1 MFLFIF
7 ICELDDEG
15 YILLDCLL
23 EDIILLMDGERWDE
37 RFDICLRFVV
47 LFRVFICFKFDDN
60 DDSWEDNDNGRFD
73 CCFIDIILFKL
84 CKLFDLFLDI
94 NDWFMLLFFV
104 KFFIRFVLFLGIFY
118 LFIFNFFCFCFDIE
132 NWFIFFGNFYVFE
145 FF

>member
-1 MFLFIF
+1 MFIF
-7 ICELDDEG
+7 ICELDDDG

>member
-7 ICELDDEG
+7 ICELDDDG

-104 KFFIRFVLFLGIFY
+104 KFFIKFVLFWGRFY
-118 LFIFNFFCFCFDIE
+118 WFIFIFFCFCFDIE

>member
-1 MFLFIF
+1 M
-7 ICELDDEG
+7 
-15 YILLDCLL
+15 LDCLL
-23 EDIILLMDGERWDE
+23 EDIILLMDGDRWDE

-104 KFFIRFVLFLGIFY
+104 IFFIKFILLLGIFY
-118 LFIFNFFCFCFDIE
+118 IFIFDFFRFCFDIE

>member
-1 MFLFIF
+1 MFIF
-7 ICELDDEG
+7 ICELDDDG

-104 KFFIRFVLFLGIFY
+104 KFFIRFVLFLGRFY
-118 LFIFNFFCFCFDIE
+118 WFIFIFFCFCFDIE

>member
-1 MFLFIF
+1 MFIF
-7 ICELDDEG
+7 ICELDDDG

-23 EDIILLMDGERWDE
+23 EDIILLIDGERWDE

-104 KFFIRFVLFLGIFY
+104 KFFIRFVLFLGRFY
-118 LFIFNFFCFCFDIE
+118 WFIFIFFCFCFDIE